1 MKQEMININANV
13 LAEPI
18 FSSFENDG
26 QKVEVAKFTLVKKS
40 MEKAKNISIV
50 QLTEK
55 KQRKQRALKKAI

>member
-1 MKQEMININANV
+1 MKQEMININANL

-26 QKVEVAKFTLVKKS
+26 QEVEVAKFTLVKKS

-55 KQRKQRALKKAI
+55 KQRKQRDLKKAI